1 MKWIEVRDGEFR
13 TIKALRTQ
21 FCSEHKQTPF
31 AFRWAYRKLHLV
43 NLVYREKR
51 GHPIRVRKDGMAYKL
66 LLLTRSEYRNIR
78 KVVAKRAMDAD

>member
-13 TIKALRTQ
+13 TIKALRME
-21 FCSEHKQTPF
+21 FCAEHKQTPF
-31 AFRWAYRKLHLV
+31 AFRWAYKKLHQA

-66 LLLTRSEYRNIR
+66 LLLTRSEYRSIR
-78 KVVAKRAMDAD
+78 KVAAKKAMDAD